1 MKKIYSMK
9 KVLLIAAALFACNTM
24 FAQLTETSEGKHGAA
39 KNIAAVGI
47 SYNIAGDYF
56 AGGGSKQA
64 GTMASKGMKV
74 RTATNDGKF
83 IINVNKSYTIT
94 GVVLDAVGNYA
105 AVNAEE
111 PYIKV
116 SAVYVDGEPA
126 TFTGGEFPDKN
137 SSESGVLT
145 IEGINAKENIEIDF
159 DNSNA
164 KSGETQL
171 NTCWIIT
178 YEEADADSPTIT
190 LAPDT
195 IHLVPG
201 ASYEINATIVPATF
215 TDQCVWY
222 AGSLEAFMENE
233 GVSPENDVIEL
244 GENGLIT
251 AKGAGEIPVKLTW
264 IGNPG
269 VDEDTTTVIVSDF
282 KVEEHMIARKYDFA
296 SMATDTLETTTGDSY
311 QIWNAGNNQC
321 NAVNIY
327 PTRED
332 LQGLVFQAV
341 ILKDTSVKNWN
352 KGWQIINNDAKQGL
366 LMIGAGRCAAI
377 TGLKA
382 GQFVEFIYTGPIFE
396 SKDYTMEDL
405 KFGPDAGTAKTII
418 DEEVGRRIYQVKEKD
433 GETENLMIG
442 FEINSGDVIKS
453 ITVYEEAADPT
464 AIQELETVSAKKSA
478 TIYNLMGM
486 KVAAGAKGLLIKNGR
501 IVLNK

>member
-9 KVLLIAAALFACNTM
+9 KVLLVVAALFACNTM
-24 FAQLTETSEGKHGAA
+24 FAQLTETSEGKHGAG
-39 KNIAAVGI
+39 KNIAAVGV
-47 SYNIAGDYF
+47 SYNISGDYF
-56 AGGGSKQA
+56 AGGGSKQS

-74 RTATNDGKF
+74 RTAANEGKF

-94 GVVLDAVGNYA
+94 SVVLDAVGNYN

-126 TFTGGEFPDKN
+126 TFTGGNFPDKS

-145 IEGINAKENIEIDF
+145 IEGIKATQTIEIDF

-178 YEEADADSPTIT
+178 YEEAAADSPAIT
-190 LAPDT
+190 LSPDT
-195 IHLVPG
+195 VHLVPG
-201 ASYEINATIVPATF
+201 ATYEIKSTIVPATF
-215 TDQCVWY
+215 NDQCVWY

-233 GVSPENDVIEL
+233 GVSPENDVVEL
-244 GENGLIT
+244 GENGMIT

-269 VDEDTTTVIVSDF
+269 VDEDTTLVIVSNF
-282 KVEEHMIARKYDFA
+282 FPKEHKIARKYDFA

-311 QIWNAGNNQC
+311 QIWNAANNQC
-321 NAVNIY
+321 NAVNFY

-341 ILKDTSVKNWN
+341 ILKDSSVKNWN
-352 KGWQIINNDAKQGL
+352 KGWQLINNDSKQGL
-366 LMIGAGRCAAI
+366 LMTGAGRCAAL

-382 GQFVEFIYTGPIFE
+382 GQFVEFVYTGSIFE
-396 SKDYTMEDL
+396 TRDCTMDL
-405 KFGPDAGTAKTII
+405 KLGPDAGAPKNII
-418 DEEVGRRIYQVKEKD
+418 NEEVGRAIYQVKDKD
-433 GETENLMIG
+433 GETENLMVG
-442 FEINSGDVIKS
+442 FEINTGDVIKS
-453 ITVYEEAADPT
+453 ITIYEEAADPT
-464 AIQELETVSAKKSA
+464 AIQEVESVAEKSA
-478 TIYNLMGM
+478 AVYNLMGM
-486 KVAAGAKGLLIKNGR
+486 KVAAGTKGLLIQNGKKVV
-501 IVLNK
+501 IK

>member
-24 FAQLTETSEGKHGAA
+24 FAQLTETSENKQGGGK
-39 KNIAAVGI
+39 NTAAVGI
-47 SYNIAGDYF
+47 SYNISGDYS

-145 IEGINAKENIEIDF
+145 IEGIRATQSIEIDF

-178 YEEADADSPTIT
+178 YEEAAADSPTIT
-190 LAPDT
+190 LTPDT
-195 IHLVPG
+195 IHLIPG
-201 ASYEINATIVPATF
+201 ASFEIKSTIVPATF
-215 TDQCVWY
+215 NDQCVWY

-233 GVSPENDVIEL
+233 GVSPENDVVEL

-269 VDEDTTTVIVSDF
+269 VDEDTTVVIVSDF
-282 KVEEHMIARKYDFA
+282 KAADHKIAQSYDFTA
-296 SMATDTLETTTGDSY
+296 MGDVELAIGGESF
-311 QIWNAGNNQC
+311 QIWNAANNQC
-321 NAVNIY
+321 NGAQFCTN
-327 PTRED
+327 E
-332 LQGLVFQAV
+332 GLENLAFQAV
-341 ILKDTSVKNWN
+341 VNSSNSKGYKIVDGEGLVSVS
-352 KGWQIINNDAKQGL
+352 
-366 LMIGAGRCAAI
+366 AGRCGAV
-377 TGLKA
+377 GNLKK
-382 GQFVEFIYTGPIFE
+382 GQFVEFIYTGSIFE
-396 SKDYTMEDL
+396 SKDYTMADL
-405 KFGPDAGTAKTII
+405 KFGPDAGAAKTTI
-418 DEEVGRRIYQVKEKD
+418 DEEVGRRIYQVKDKD
-433 GETENLMIG
+433 GETENLMVG
-442 FEINSGDVIKS
+442 FEISSGSYIKS

>member
-1 MKKIYSMK
+1 MK
-9 KVLLIAAALFACNTM
+9 KVLLVVAALFACNTM
-24 FAQLTETSEGKHGAA
+24 FAQLTETSEGKHGGG
-39 KNIAAVGI
+39 KNTAAVGI
-47 SYNIAGDYF
+47 SYNISGDYF

-74 RTATNDGKF
+74 RTAANDGKF

-94 GVVLDAVGNYA
+94 GVVLDAVGNY
-105 AVNAEE
+105 NAINSEE

-126 TFTGGEFPDKN
+126 TFTGGNFPDK
-137 SSESGVLT
+137 SKSESGVLT
-145 IEGINAKENIEIDF
+145 VEGIRATQSIEIDF

-164 KSGETQL
+164 NSGETQL

-178 YEEADADSPTIT
+178 YEEAAADSPTIT
-190 LAPDT
+190 LTPDT
-195 IHLVPG
+195 LHLIPG
-201 ASYEINATIVPATF
+201 AIFEIKSTIVPATF
-215 TDQCVWY
+215 NDQCVWY

-233 GVSPENDVIEL
+233 GVSPENDVVEL

-269 VDEDTTTVIVSDF
+269 VDEDTTVVIVSNF
-282 KVEEHMIARKYDFA
+282 FPIEHSIVKNYDFA

-366 LMIGAGRCAAI
+366 LLAGAGRCAAI

-382 GQFVEFIYTGPIFE
+382 GQFVEFIYTGSIFE
-396 SKDYTMEDL
+396 SKDYTMADL

-418 DEEVGRRIYQVKEKD
+418 NEEVGRRIYQVKEKD

-453 ITVYEEAADPT
+453 ITVYEEAADDHT

-486 KVAAGAKGLLIKNGR
+486 KVAAGTKGLLIQNGKKVV
-501 IVLNK
+501 IK